1 MEKEKFVINIGRE
14 YGSGGLKIAQ
24 MLSKKLGIN
33 YYDKSLIEI
42 AAKKSGIS
50 KEVFE
55 QTDEKSIFSL
65 FADVSAGVA
74 NIFGAG
80 YYNDSCLLNDSLFKI
95 QSDIIKQLAR
105 KESCIFVGRCAD
117 YVLRD
122 NPRSVNVFVCGN
134 IDDRIERILKDS
146 KDKEKTKE
154 KVQKEIEHT
163 DKQREKYYEFY
174 TSKQWGAAATYQM
187 CINSSV
193 MGLEKTAEIIC
204 CFAKEKLNLQ

>member
-65 FADVSAGVA
+65 FADISAGVA

-80 YYNDSCLLNDSLFKI
+80 YSNDNCLLNDSLFKI

-154 KVQKEIEHT
+154 KVQKEIEYI
-163 DKQREKYYEFY
+163 DKQRQKYYEFY
-174 TSKQWGAAATYQM
+174 TNKRWGAVSSYHL

-193 MGLEKTAEIIC
+193 LGLEKTMEMIC
-204 CFAKEKLNLQ
+204 HFARMKLKIR